1 MFCDKCSSSCITRC
15 LFIIIF
21 HYLIV
26 FFRKIYVFSLFNFY
40 IQQEMRLSLV
50 KDFQIRIEV
59 LRISTI
65 GF

>member
-26 FFRKIYVFSLFNFY
+26 YFRKIYVFSLFNSY
-40 IQQEMRLSLV
+40 IQQEMVSN
-50 KDFQIRIEV
+50 
-59 LRISTI
+59 S
-65 GF
+65 